1 MKLLTSYLEKRI
13 TKIQKAIAPMAGKL
27 EKQKY
32 LASIKNGFK
41 DITPVLLIGSFFLVF
56 YIILQYIQQNYGS
69 FSQIDL
75 IIFKIPVQLTF
86 GLLSIYAAI
95 AISYRHAKRIGAPI
109 IPSIFSSVF
118 TVGIAIGGIT
128 SSGIQY
134 ENFNSEGLFVA
145 LMVSLLTVE
154 VVNKCTKYNLTAKFK
169 NIPEGSVHTFQFIM
183 PNVLLVVLFLA
194 INLLID
200 RTTEHSNVSEFIF
213 GYLFWGIESIDTPV
227 MVFIIVFLEMLFWFI
242 GINGYAVLAGFV
254 LPFATFYL
262 GENISALVNGGQP
275 EYIFTPNFWDYFASL
290 SGAGFAGALVILALF
305 SKVKEIKSV
314 GKTSFIP
321 SLFSITEPILYGLPI
336 TFNIYLFIP
345 FVIGTP
351 ILATLQWYVFKWG
364 FVNIPVVHV
373 ADAPIPIAQLLS
385 TMDWRVLLL
394 IIGVFVLA
402 LFMYYPFFKL
412 YEKSVIEQQNN
423 KVDDKYADLD
433 LDF

>member
-1 MKLLTSYLEKRI
+1 MKLLYSYLEKRI

-69 FSQIDL
+69 FRQIDL
-75 IIFKIPVQLTF
+75 TIFKIPVQLTF
-86 GLLSIYAAI
+86 GMLSIYAAI

-118 TVGIAIGGIT
+118 TVGVAIGGIT
-128 SSGIQY
+128 TNGIEF
-134 ENFNSEGLFVA
+134 ENFNSEGLLVA
-145 LMVSLLTVE
+145 LIVSLLTVE
-154 VVNKCTKYNLTAKFK
+154 VLNKCTKYNLTAKFK
-169 NIPEGSVHTFQFIM
+169 NIPEGSVHTFQLIM
-183 PNVLLVVLFLA
+183 PIVLLSFLFLA
-194 INLLID
+194 TNLLIE
-200 RTTEHSNVSEFIF
+200 RKTEQSNVSEFIF
-213 GYLFWGIESIDTPV
+213 GHLFWGIESIDTPV

-262 GENISALVNGGQP
+262 GENISALINGGQP

-314 GKTSFIP
+314 GKTSIIP

-394 IIGVFVLA
+394 IIGVFLLA
-402 LFMYYPFFKL
+402 ILMYYPFFKL
-412 YEKSVIEQQNN
+412 YEKSVEQQNN